1 MVTIAS
7 SSHESDLLGLDFTL
21 SVSSPVSSTHEADIL
36 GSGPLES
43 AKRVVS
49 SPYDADLKGLDFL
62 EPVTLPLATS
72 NGPVQQDMDRSVRT
86 AAHQFPPPH
95 MDPCSPD
102 FTEPATT
109 TTLLPPHFLAPKA
122 QHGLEDALHASE
134 ESEPEFEYIKP
145 TQQQKAMETKKADKQ
160 KFETW

>member
-21 SVSSPVSSTHEADIL
+21 SVSPPVSSTHEADIL
-36 GSGPLES
+36 GSGSLES

-49 SPYDADLKGLDFL
+49 SSYHADLKGLDFL
-62 EPVTLPLATS
+62 ESVTLPIATP
-72 NGPVQQDMDRSVRT
+72 NGSVQQDRERPVRT

-95 MDPCSPD
+95 MDLCSPD
-102 FTEPATT
+102 PTEPATT
-109 TTLLPPHFLAPKA
+109 TLLPPPSLGLKA
-122 QHGLEDALHASE
+122 HHGFEEALHASE